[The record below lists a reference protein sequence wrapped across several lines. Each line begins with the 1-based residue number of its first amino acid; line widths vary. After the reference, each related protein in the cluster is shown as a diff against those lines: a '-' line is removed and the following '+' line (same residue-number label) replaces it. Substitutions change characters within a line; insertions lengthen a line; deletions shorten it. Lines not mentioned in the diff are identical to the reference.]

1 MWLHNLFFR
10 CGTLVY
16 TTLRP
21 SLFPFANNGLPPSTL
36 IRSPIREW
44 MQPAATPKTNKPT
57 SQVPLGGNGH
67 RRGESCDHYRGT

>member
-16 TTLRP
+16 AILRP
-21 SLFPFANNGLPPSTL
+21 SLFPFANNALPPSTL

-44 MQPAATPKTNKPT
+44 TQPAATPKTNKPT
-57 SQVPLGGNGH
+57 SQVPLGGKRAQEG
-67 RRGESCDHYRGT
+67 RIL